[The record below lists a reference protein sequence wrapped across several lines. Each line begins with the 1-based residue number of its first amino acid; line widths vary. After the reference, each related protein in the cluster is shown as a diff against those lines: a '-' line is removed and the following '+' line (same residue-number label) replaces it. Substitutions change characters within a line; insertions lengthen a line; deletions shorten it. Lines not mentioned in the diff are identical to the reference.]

1 MCTHAYKITKW
12 RPTQRTA
19 VAVCLEFSIAALV
32 NSYDDTMDQENF
44 VLRYE
49 SFACYNHGEYL
60 SHSRDILVD
69 ERKNLRIT
77 KMALS
82 LPHTFAFSCL
92 PRGFWAT
99 I

>member
-19 VAVCLEFSIAALV
+19 AAVRLEFIIALV
-32 NSYDDTMDQENF
+32 NSYEDTMDQGNF
-44 VLRYE
+44 AMRYE
-49 SFACYNHGEYL
+49 SFSCYNHGEYL

-69 ERKNLRIT
+69 ERKKERKNNKNGT
-77 KMALS
+77 FVT
-82 LPHTFAFSCL
+82 HTFAFSCL